1 MNTNAQL
8 TIGIPSVSEDLNHLE
23 IHSVSEYV
31 IFDDIL
37 RSLVKYD
44 SNGAI
49 APDLA
54 ESWEINN
61 QYKEF
66 ILKLKKNQR
75 FSDKSFI
82 TASEVMM
89 SLQNTFS
96 HPGIIHGNEEKI
108 KNISK
113 IDESSIKIELLESN
127 PFFLTKLASPEYR
140 IVKKSDEKYNATSGP
155 YYIERK
161 NNSKNIKLKLNEYFP
176 FETSVKYKEIE
187 YISYQ
192 DLGEK
197 ELKKF
202 DIIWPKSSMSLKE
215 IKKVESNGYY
225 IYKLNLGFSYWLS
238 LNPNTL
244 ELDERIQIKK
254 KLDQTLENLPF
265 FADNNLS
272 RSRQLFLPYGPGRL
286 TDNEINSINQTHTN
300 KTLIKIKKLKILLP
314 QIIQVE
320 LLTNLKSIFEN
331 AEISFYSDFSEYSK
345 LIKLKKFDVSLV
357 NNDLSS
363 IDLRSSI
370 IVTFNP
376 SRPLV
381 WIEEN
386 NKEYLELLRN
396 INTEMISLKRYASIK
411 RLSENLLRDVIVYPL
426 YYDYG
431 FVLAKNSIDLSQLNK
446 SGSETLSWK
455 IK

>member
-8 TIGIPSVSEDLNHLE
+8 TIGIPSVSENLNHLE

-31 IFDDIL
+31 IFDDLL

-54 ESWEINN
+54 ESWESNN
-61 QYKEF
+61 QHKEF
-66 ILKLKKNQR
+66 ILKLKKNQH
-75 FSDKSFI
+75 FSDKSII
-82 TASEVMM
+82 TATEVMN
-89 SLQNTFS
+89 SLQKTFS
-96 HPGIIHGNEEKI
+96 HPGIIHGDETKVKKI
-108 KNISK
+108 SIVNDS
-113 IDESSIKIELLESN
+113 DIKIELLESN

-140 IVKKSDEKYNATSGP
+140 IIKKTDAKYSITSGP
-155 YYIERK
+155 YYIQSMV
-161 NNSKNIKLKLNEYFP
+161 NSKNIKLKLNENFP
-176 FETSVKYKEIE
+176 FEASVKFKEIN

-192 DLGEK
+192 DLGEN

-215 IKKVESNGYY
+215 IKNVESHGYY
-225 IYKLNLGFSYWLS
+225 NYKLNLGFSYWLS

-244 ELDERIQIKK
+244 NLDERIQIKN
-254 KLDQTLENLPF
+254 KLDKALENLSF

-286 TDNEINSINQTHTN
+286 TDNEIDSIN
-300 KTLIKIKKLKILLP
+300 KKLSIKPSAQINKIKILLP
-314 QIIQVE
+314 KNIQSE
-320 LLTNLKSIFEN
+320 LLTCLKYAFEKI
-331 AEISFYSDFSEYSK
+331 EITFYSDFSEYSK
-345 LIKLKKFDVSLV
+345 LIKLHRFDVSLV

-370 IVTFNP
+370 IVTFNQA
-376 SRPLV
+376 RPLV
-381 WIEEN
+381 WTQDN
-386 NKEYLELLRN
+386 NQDYKDLLN
-396 INTEMISLKRYASIK
+396 DINTEMNSLKRYASIK
-411 RLSENLLRDVIVYPL
+411 QLGENLLKDVIVYPL

-431 FVLAKNSIDLSQLNK
+431 FILAKKSIDLSQLNK